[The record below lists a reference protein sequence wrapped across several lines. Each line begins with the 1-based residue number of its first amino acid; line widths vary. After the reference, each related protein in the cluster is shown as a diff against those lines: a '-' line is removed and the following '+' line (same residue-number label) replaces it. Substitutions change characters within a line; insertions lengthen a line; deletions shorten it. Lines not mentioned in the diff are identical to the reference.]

1 MEKPM
6 KLRGMLV
13 LTSLCSFLAAAGMA
27 RAETKVELKGV
38 HLCCGACVKAAND
51 ILKQVD
57 GVKGTCDRAKKTIT
71 ITATDGATA
80 QKALDAL
87 AAGGFYGDTDNKEL
101 AIKDDSG
108 ATAGKVK
115 KATVSGIHNCC
126 PSCTSGIKKAVKA
139 VDGVTD
145 NNIKPK
151 ETTFEVTGDFD
162 AADLVKALNK
172 AGFHVKVEK

>member
-1 MEKPM
+1 M
-6 KLRGMLV
+6 KFRGMLV
-13 LTSLCSFLAAAGMA
+13 TSLCSFLVVAGMA

-57 GVKGTCDRAKKTIT
+57 GVKGTCDRNKKTIT
-71 ITATDGATA
+71 ITAADDTGA

-87 AAGGFYGDTDNKEL
+87 AAGGFHGDTGNKEL

-108 ATAGKVK
+108 ATEGKVK

-126 PSCTSGIKKAVKA
+126 GSCTSGIKAATKK
-139 VDGVTD
+139 VDGVKG
-145 NNIKPK
+145 NNVKAK
-151 ETTFEVTGDFD
+151 ETSFEVTGDFD
-162 AADLVKALNK
+162 AAELVKALNK
-172 AGFHVKVEK
+172 AGFHVKIEK

>member
-1 MEKPM
+1 MEKSM

-13 LTSLCSFLAAAGMA
+13 TGLCSVLALAGMA

-57 GVKGTCDRAKKTIT
+57 GVKGACDAKGKKIT
-71 ITATDGATA
+71 ITATDDQAA

-87 AAGGFYGDTDNKEL
+87 AAGGFHGDTGSKEV

-108 ATAGKVK
+108 ATEGKVK

-126 PSCTSGIKKAVKA
+126 GQCTGGIKRALKNVEGATA
-139 VDGVTD
+139 NTL
-145 NNIKPK
+145 KPK

-162 AADLVKALNK
+162 AAELVKALNK